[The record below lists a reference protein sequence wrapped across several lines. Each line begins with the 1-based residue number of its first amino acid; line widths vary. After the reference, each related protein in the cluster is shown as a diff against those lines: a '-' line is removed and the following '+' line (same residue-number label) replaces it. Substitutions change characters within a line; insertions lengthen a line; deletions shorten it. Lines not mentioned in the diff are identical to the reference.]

1 MTIRIDGTNTT
12 ANPGMTGGDADT
24 GLVFGTDEVKVVTGG
39 TDRVT
44 VGSTGNLSIAAGNLV
59 LASGSGID
67 FSATADGSGTVTSE
81 LLDDYEEGTYTP
93 TIDGWTGTYGIQKGT
108 YTKIG
113 RHVTIQGQVRTNAN
127 TGTFSVSFPSISIP
141 FAGGNNVDPGNDI
154 AGLWVLSGGA
164 TSTLTSSNSLGAGP
178 FDGPGFGATKMFP
191 NQFRNENDV
200 GNFSVSNLNPA
211 SNVEFRYTMHYNI

>member
-24 GLVFGTDEVKVVTGG
+24 GLVFGADEVKIVTGG

-81 LLDDYEEGTYTP
+81 LLDDYEEGTWTP
-93 TIDGWTGTYGIQKGT
+93 TYQALTTNFTSVTYAAQFGWYTKVGNTVHAFFYMYTNSVAGGTGNVVITGLPFLTGNDATMPLWQAKWDGSYPSATRSPASTIYGILYKTNGT
-108 YTKIG
+108 GI
-113 RHVTIQGQVRTNAN
+113 IQA
-127 TGTFSVSFPSISIP
+127 S
-141 FAGGNNVDPGNDI
+141 D
-154 AGLWVLSGGA
+154 LS
-164 TSTLTSSNSLGAGP
+164 TSSNKNQVE
-178 FDGPGFGATKMFP
+178 GFIVY
-191 NQFRNENDV
+191 QV
-200 GNFSVSNLNPA
+200 
-211 SNVEFRYTMHYNI
+211 

>member
-24 GLVFGTDEVKVVTGG
+24 GLVFGTDEVKIVTGG

-67 FSATADGSGTVTSE
+67 FSATADGLGATNINE
-81 LLDDYEEGTYTP
+81 LLDDYEYGTFTP
-93 TIDGWTGTYGIQKGT
+93 EYAGETSPGSFTYGTNEGY

-113 RHVTIQGQVRTNAN
+113 RQVTVEIALTNI
-127 TGTFSVSFPSISIP
+127 TEV
-141 FAGGNNVDPGNDI
+141 
-154 AGLWVLSGGA
+154 SGGSGLLNVTGLPFVDTGSYSCGSVRFDNFNFA
-164 TSTLTSSNSLGAGP
+164 VGTNYVVPVRGGGTKLQFQEVKSGAQDSAMGVN
-178 FDGPGFGATKMFP
+178 DRVGDLSDMFISYTYT
-191 NQFRNENDV
+191 V
-200 GNFSVSNLNPA
+200 G
-211 SNVEFRYTMHYNI
+211 